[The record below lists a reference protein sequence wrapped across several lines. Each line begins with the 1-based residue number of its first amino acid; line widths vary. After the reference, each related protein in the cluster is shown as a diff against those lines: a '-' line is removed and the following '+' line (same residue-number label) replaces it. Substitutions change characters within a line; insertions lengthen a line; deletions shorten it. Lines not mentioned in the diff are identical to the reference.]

1 MRIKKL
7 TAVLLCAVMA
17 IGMCACTQEEKKPVF
32 DEATYLDKITEEV
45 TGKLAE
51 LSTDDAFIEL
61 YTADGQIKDLTT

>member
-32 DEATYLDKITEEV
+32 D
-45 TGKLAE
+45 
-51 LSTDDAFIEL
+51 
-61 YTADGQIKDLTT
+61 KDLEKEFDEMFGEHFKKISR